1 MFPVFL
7 GEPVSP
13 ELLAATLA
21 DLDVNLQVL
30 EDNFLQN
37 KAFLA
42 GPQISLA
49 DLVAITE
56 LMHVSVVGW
65 GERSGATGPGQ
76 SLWLCMHLVVGL
88 C

>member
-56 LMHVSVVGW
+56 LMHVSAMVGA
-65 GERSGATGPGQ
+65 GRNQVTP
-76 SLWLCMHLVVGL
+76 WL
-88 C
+88 